1 MRAWLSTISL
11 PYIVIYIS
19 VMSMEN
25 NVSDNV
31 SSELFS
37 MS

>member
-25 NVSDNV
+25 NISDNV
-31 SSELFS
+31 SGELFS
-37 MS
+37 IS